1 MKHGLQ
7 ASEVLRELAP
17 GQAVSGEA
25 LAARLGVTRAAVWK
39 QVAALREMGLPIE
52 ARTGAGY
59 RLPWPTQL
67 LDAARIQA
75 EWGGAGSAPVQL
87 YWELDSTQD
96 ELARHLS
103 AAPDLTVVLA
113 ERQTLGRG
121 RRGRAWCS
129 PPGLGIYL
137 SCLKRFSGS
146 PAALS
151 GLSIAVGVC
160 VVQALTDVGVPGL
173 QLKWPNDVVTAGGKL
188 AGILIEVSGEY
199 EGPCVARV
207 GVGLNVRLPLDVR
220 AGLDQPA
227 TDLATLCDGA
237 PPDRNRLAARLIERL
252 RAGLL
257 RFEHEGLAPF
267 AKDFARLDRLAGQPL
282 TVYGPHGM
290 QPGVGCGIDA
300 RGALRVEMGGR
311 ITAVHSGEVSVR
323 AG

>member
-1 MKHGLQ
+1 MKHGLL

-75 EWGGAGSAPVQL
+75 EWGGTGSAPVAGT
-87 YWELDSTQD
+87 DSTQD

-121 RRGRAWCS
+121 RRGRDWRS
-129 PPGLGIYL
+129 PPGLGICL

-160 VVQALTDVGVPGL
+160 VVQALTASPASD
-173 QLKWPNDVVTAGGKL
+173 
-188 AGILIEVSGEY
+188 GE
-199 EGPCVARV
+199 
-207 GVGLNVRLPLDVR
+207 
-220 AGLDQPA
+220 
-227 TDLATLCDGA
+227 GA
-237 PPDRNRLAARLIERL
+237 DAA
-252 RAGLL
+252 
-257 RFEHEGLAPF
+257 
-267 AKDFARLDRLAGQPL
+267 
-282 TVYGPHGM
+282 
-290 QPGVGCGIDA
+290 
-300 RGALRVEMGGR
+300 
-311 ITAVHSGEVSVR
+311 
-323 AG
+323 

>member
-1 MKHGLQ
+1 
-7 ASEVLRELAP
+7 
-17 GQAVSGEA
+17 
-25 LAARLGVTRAAVWK
+25 
-39 QVAALREMGLPIE
+39 MGLC
-52 ARTGAGY
+52 
-59 RLPWPTQL
+59 
-67 LDAARIQA
+67 
-75 EWGGAGSAPVQL
+75 
-87 YWELDSTQD
+87 
-96 ELARHLS
+96 
-103 AAPDLTVVLA
+103 
-113 ERQTLGRG
+113 
-121 RRGRAWCS
+121 RA
-129 PPGLGIYL
+129 
-137 SCLKRFSGS
+137 CLKRFPER

-173 QLKWPNDVVTAGGKL
+173 QLKWPNDVVTADGKL

-207 GVGLNVRLPLDVR
+207 GVGLNVRLPLDAR

>member
-75 EWGGAGSAPVQL
+75 EWGGTGSAPVQL

-121 RRGRAWCS
+121 W
-129 PPGLGIYL
+129 L
-137 SCLKRFSGS
+137 ST
-146 PAALS
+146 
-151 GLSIAVGVC
+151 V
-160 VVQALTDVGVPGL
+160 
-173 QLKWPNDVVTAGGKL
+173 
-188 AGILIEVSGEY
+188 
-199 EGPCVARV
+199 
-207 GVGLNVRLPLDVR
+207 LP
-220 AGLDQPA
+220 
-227 TDLATLCDGA
+227 
-237 PPDRNRLAARLIERL
+237 
-252 RAGLL
+252 
-257 RFEHEGLAPF
+257 
-267 AKDFARLDRLAGQPL
+267 
-282 TVYGPHGM
+282 
-290 QPGVGCGIDA
+290 
-300 RGALRVEMGGR
+300 
-311 ITAVHSGEVSVR
+311 
-323 AG
+323 

>member
-59 RLPWPTQL
+59 RLPWPMQL

-151 GLSIAVGVC
+151 GLSIA
-160 VVQALTDVGVPGL
+160 
-173 QLKWPNDVVTAGGKL
+173 
-188 AGILIEVSGEY
+188 
-199 EGPCVARV
+199 V